1 MKILSHRGYWLSSAE
16 KNSPLALSRSF
27 QLGFGTETDVRDLGG
42 KLIVSHDMPTGGEL
56 GWDEMLVLLEGKR
69 LPIAVNVKS
78 DGLADAVALAMNRR
92 LVSDWFA
99 FDMSVPD
106 MRQWIKRGLP
116 VFTRASEVERTPAY
130 YAQAQGVWLDAFDSV
145 WYDVGLIEGFLL
157 EGKCVCIVSEE
168 LHGRVPQAQWEMIR
182 SAKWASNDNVMI
194 CTDKPVDAKA
204 FFSQ

>member
-1 MKILSHRGYWLSSAE
+1 MKILSHRGYWESSTE
-16 KNSPLALSRSF
+16 KNSPIAIGRSF
-27 QLGFGTETDVRDLGG
+27 QLGYGTETDVRDLGG
-42 KLIVSHDMPTGGEL
+42 KLVVSHDMPTGGEL
-56 GWDEMLVLLEGKR
+56 GWDEMLVLLEGKS

-78 DGLADAVALAMNRR
+78 DGLADAVAQAMNRR

-106 MRQWIKRGLP
+106 MRHWIKRGLP

-157 EGKCVCIVSEE
+157 EGKRVCIVSEE
-168 LHGRVPQAQWEMIR
+168 LHGREPRAQWEMMR
-182 SAKWASNDNVMI
+182 SAKWASNNNVMI
-194 CTDKPVDAKA
+194 CTDKPLDAKA
-204 FFSQ
+204 FFTQ